1 MNDDEY
7 ERLEETLDILS
18 DPVSMR
24 QIAQSK
30 GFYAKGRPGE
40 SFEAASDLSLRANAG
55 SNNGRLSARLSQ
67 PTVRLFEVTQLRLI

>member
-1 MNDDEY
+1 VVVNYDEY

-18 DPVSMR
+18 DPVSTR

-55 SNNGRLSARLSQ
+55 SNNGRLSPDYTNPRCAS
-67 PTVRLFEVTQLRLI
+67 LRLRNLG

>member
-1 MNDDEY
+1 VVVNYDEY

-40 SFEAASDLSLRANAG
+40 SFEARFGSL
-55 SNNGRLSARLSQ
+55 
-67 PTVRLFEVTQLRLI
+67 VTRKRRKQ